1 MNRYSR
7 ALGGCALLCA
17 AAFMTG
23 ATSAA
28 VPESKDTIK
37 VPVHDWTASA
47 IMSGTFVKVLQHM
60 GYNAETVQADYM
72 AMFTGVQNGDLH
84 LVVEVSATV
93 ALDVVAATL
102 ATGKVI
108 DLGFAG
114 PYVVEDWWYPTY
126 MEEQCPGLPD
136 WKALREPSCAEA
148 FSTPETAPKGRFLG
162 GPVAWGG
169 WDDEKIASL
178 GLPWEV
184 VHAGSDGALFSEL
197 ASAYDR
203 KAAIMLWLWQ
213 PHWAPIKYDGKF
225 VEFPKYTLECHE
237 NPSWGVNPDMAY
249 DCGRPSGLETKF
261 GWAGG
266 ESKWPAAYAA
276 ARKFEMG
283 NDVITP
289 MITSVDVDGRDL
301 DEVIAEWMANN
312 EAVWMAWTK

>member
-1 MNRYSR
+1 MRKYSW
-7 ALGGCALLCA
+7 ASAA
-17 AAFMTG
+17 AAFLFATAFTAG
-23 ATSAA
+23 AATAA
-28 VPESKDTIK
+28 VPESEDTIK
-37 VPVHDWTASA
+37 VPVHNWTASA
-47 IMSGTFVKVLQHM
+47 IMSGTFVRVLKHM

-72 AMFTGVQNGDLH
+72 AMFTGVQNGDLQ

-102 ATGKVI
+102 ASGKVI
-108 DLGFAG
+108 DLGLAG
-114 PYVVEDWWYPTY
+114 PYVVEDWWYPSY

-136 WKALREPSCAEA
+136 WKALAEPSCAEA
-148 FSTPETAPKGRFLG
+148 FSTPETAPKGRYLA

-184 VHAGSDGALFSEL
+184 VHAGSDGALFAEL
-197 ASAYDR
+197 ASAIDR
-203 KAAIMLWLWQ
+203 KAAIMLWLWT

-225 VEFPKYTLECHE
+225 VEFPKYTPECHSD
-237 NPSWGVNPDMAY
+237 PAWGVNPDMAY

-261 GWAGG
+261 GWADG

-289 MITSVDVDGRDL
+289 MITAVEIDGRDL
-301 DEVIAEWMANN
+301 DEVIDEWMANN
-312 EAVWMAWTK
+312 EAVWKAWME